1 VLRLAP
7 LIVGVSLAADV
18 VFELVFSSNSPPVTV
33 YGLPEP
39 LRLNVPATATEPL
52 GEVPEKRKLYG
63 PVGMVPGAGLT
74 TNWRLAEAVFLAAS
88 VTVNCGEVAL
98 TPVGV
103 PEMVPVL
110 DARESPAGRAGLVPT
125 LHVRGGTPPLVVS
138 VWL

>member
-1 VLRLAP
+1 MAKVP
-7 LIVGVSLAADV
+7 PVMTVGVAFAAGV

-39 LRLNVPATATEPL
+39 LRLNVPATATEPF

-74 TNWRLAEAVFLAAS
+74 TSWRLTEAVFLAAS

-98 TPVGV
+98 TPAGV
-103 PEMVPVL
+103 PEMAPVL
-110 DARESPAGRAGLVPT
+110 GARESPDGRAGALQVK
-125 LHVRGGTPPLVVS
+125 GGAPPLAAS